1 MCMQVPSVDVAE
13 RSIAAV
19 AAKVGDLQPDS
30 LRVVNVMGVCHLGH
44 EADLDYLSLPSTLGG
59 TYEPEIMPYWGGDV
73 DGSTLRVWALGT
85 VRVMSSKTA
94 EMASAACEK
103 LRARA
108 RREAPESNIIAI

>member
-1 MCMQVPSVDVAE
+1 
-13 RSIAAV
+13 
-19 AAKVGDLQPDS
+19 
-30 LRVVNVMGVCHLGH
+30 VMGVCHLGH
-44 EADLDYLSLPSTLGG
+44 KADLDYLSMPRIFGG
-59 TYEPEIMPYWGGDV
+59 MYEPELMPYWSGDIGDDD
-73 DGSTLRVWALGT
+73 DGDNDDDGARLGDGEIDGTKLRVWAMGT